1 MVVSN
6 LCEIAGYTVWNCTC
20 VHIFPGNDCIFEYNN
35 LHDLCYEV
43 TDSGAFYTG
52 RSWIHR
58 GNVIRYSHFANI
70 QTTEKTYLGSPSVQ
84 AIYLDDQV

>member
-1 MVVSN
+1 MLEMN
-6 LCEIAGYTVWNCTC
+6 YNY
-20 VHIFPGNDCIFEYNN
+20 IFPGNDCLFEYNN

-58 GNVIRYSHFANI
+58 GNIIRNSYFANI

-84 AIYLDDQV
+84 AIYLDDQVYISRIKLKLN